1 MTGFLGFDRA
11 DLDRQ
16 YSPSSLVPS
25 LDAYLDEYAKL
36 SEQARQHNQP
46 VELRYGDEP
55 SARLDLFG
63 VDGGN
68 APLMVFVH
76 GGYWQQVSKGESA
89 FAATDFT
96 SAGIAFAALDY
107 GLAPDYSLDAI
118 VGMVRDAVSWLYAN
132 ADELGINPRRIH
144 LSGSSAGAHLVAMAC
159 LADEDRRIASA
170 TLLSGVYDLEP
181 LRHTYVNDALG
192 LTMEDALR
200 NSPIYRLPD
209 RLPPIV
215 IARGGV
221 ETDEFIRQHDTMTA
235 LLRQRT
241 EVTEVISQERNH
253 FDLAYDL
260 GDPTTPLGAAVL
272 SRIAAPAAVRE
283 TPFSS
288 YAHMGA
294 LLSLQHPQTE
304 APTEP
309 GFIILSQVKELLFA
323 LLHTEFGT
331 ARDQLAK
338 DDLDDA
344 LWTLRRASRV
354 QQVLISCWEAL
365 SALSPDEFASFRD
378 VLGSASGFQS
388 VSYRKL
394 EFLLG
399 NKNARFVEPHRNT
412 PHYDEV
418 MAQLHEPSLYDEAI
432 RYLARR
438 GLDIPAEVLDR
449 DVAQRY
455 QPDERVASA
464 WRQIYTAPQREH
476 DLFLL
481 AETLTD
487 TADLFAR
494 WRYTHLVTVQRLLG
508 DKPGTGGTDGSSWLS
523 RIAEHRFF
531 PELWSM
537 RSAL

>member
-1 MTGFLGFDRA
+1 MTGFLGYDDT
-11 DLDRQ
+11 DLARQ

-36 SEQARQHNQP
+36 SAQARQHSEP

-55 SARLDLFG
+55 DARLDLFG
-63 VDGGN
+63 VDGEN

-76 GGYWQQVSKGESA
+76 GGYWQELTKDESA

-107 GLAPDYSLDAI
+107 GLAPDHSLDAI
-118 VGMVRDAVSWLYAN
+118 VAMVRTAVTWLHAN
-132 ADELGINPRRIH
+132 AAELGINPRRIH
-144 LSGSSAGAHLVAMAC
+144 LSGSSAGAHLIAMAC
-159 LADEDRRIASA
+159 ITDEDHHIASA

-192 LTMEDALR
+192 LSMADALR

-215 IARGGV
+215 IARGGA

-235 LLRQRT
+235 LLRLRT
-241 EVTEVISQERNH
+241 EVTEVVSPERNH
-253 FDLAYDL
+253 FDLPYDL
-260 GDPTTPLGAAVL
+260 GDAHTALGAAVV
-272 SRIAAPAAVRE
+272 SRIAAPPRVQE
-283 TPFSS
+283 TR
-288 YAHMGA
+288 YAGYARMDA
-294 LLSLQHPQTE
+294 LLTLQHPQTQ

-323 LLHTEFGT
+323 LLHLEFGT

-338 DDLDDA
+338 DDLDQA
-344 LWTLRRASRV
+344 LWTLRRAGRV
-354 QQVLISCWEAL
+354 QQVLLSCWAAL
-365 SALSPDEFASFRD
+365 AALSPDEFASFRE

-399 NKNARFVEPHRNT
+399 NKNARLVEPHRNT

-418 MAQLHEPSLYDEAI
+418 MAQLHEPSLYDEAL

-449 DVAQRY
+449 DVSQRY
-455 QPDERVASA
+455 QPNEQVELA

-481 AETLTD
+481 AEALTD
-487 TADLFAR
+487 TADQYAR
-494 WRYTHLVTVQRLLG
+494 WRYTHLVTVQRMLG
-508 DKPGTGGTDGSSWLS
+508 DKPGTGGTEGSSWLS

-537 RSAL
+537 RSTL